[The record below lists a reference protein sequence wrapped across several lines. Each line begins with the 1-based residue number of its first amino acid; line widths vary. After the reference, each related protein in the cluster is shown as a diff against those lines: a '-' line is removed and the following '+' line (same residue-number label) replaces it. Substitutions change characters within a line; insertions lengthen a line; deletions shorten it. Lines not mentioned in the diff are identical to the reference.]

1 MCCGECAKEVLLGL
15 FKYLGKCLLRNY
27 AETLKV
33 ILQNSDC
40 LPHYKSVEWRLDVK
54 VASRTC
60 LEQME
65 PQVMMKLHLDSPPEV
80 CVKKLNRT
88 EDCSADEEAEQ
99 MLEPLRNN
107 DVMLQ
112 TDPSNLVHMCSVLE
126 DALNQIKTSHVRR
139 HIKNL

>member
-1 MCCGECAKEVLLGL
+1 
-15 FKYLGKCLLRNY
+15 
-27 AETLKV
+27 
-33 ILQNSDC
+33 
-40 LPHYKSVEWRLDVK
+40 
-54 VASRTC
+54 
-60 LEQME
+60 ME

-88 EDCSADEEAEQ
+88 EDCSADEEVEQ
-99 MLEPLRNN
+99 ILEPLRNN

-139 HIKNL
+139 HIKNLWFFGNSMTDGATSSISLTHPLPVTKKGADSLPLLFTNWLNYSISPLQGVDKRF